1 MVGVLV
7 VAFRFL
13 IAFVC
18 CSVCLS
24 VHLFANNMTQK
35 VMNGLR

>member
-7 VAFRFL
+7 VAFMFL

-24 VHLFANNMTQK
+24 VHLFANK
-35 VMNGLR
+35 LLKRL